1 MRHLP
6 SLCLVSLLLT
16 ACVGQIGEEAA
27 TDEAVTDIDWDTLPP
42 VSAPDPELSALPRR
56 EAQHRALC
64 ATPRGDSFWQAV
76 CAAPRP
82 DITDFASLLRV
93 AKLDEDRAFAL
104 TGNSTSLVKRAVSA
118 VNPRLIVFPRVTE
131 MREKPAEMTAL
142 GFVRGEPFVEV
153 VSRDLSTGDY
163 NFYLFTFERQ
173 CDYDGSCD
181 LASLLTEEIEHG
193 WTAFS
198 IYSEEDVE
206 NTSLDCRSCHQPDG
220 HGTKKILRMQELEFP
235 WLHWFPQR
243 FVQRTESDRV
253 LTPQFLEAHALDAQY
268 GGIPIATIQDA
279 IDEGS
284 GAQLEALLVAEGQAA
299 QPNAFDPRI
308 EAEVKAGSSSP
319 TWEQQFAVSLAGDS
333 IPVPYPFVD
342 VTDPA
347 LRAARTMSY
356 LDVVKGAAPRQ
367 SLLDLRDL
375 FSADAKVK
383 VGLVP
388 PPGASGRA
396 VLTQLCSRCH
406 DGRGDPALSRATFN
420 VKNLDGMPR
429 EVKDRA
435 IVRLQEPATSPLRMP
450 PWRAADA
457 LPPAELAAAIEE
469 LNK

>member
-1 MRHLP
+1 MKHLP
-6 SLCLVSLLLT
+6 SLCLVSLLLP
-16 ACVGQIGEEAA
+16 ACVVGDIGEVIA
-27 TDEAVTDIDWDTLPP
+27 TDEATTDWGTLPP
-42 VSAPDPELSALPRR
+42 VSAPDPELSALPTR
-56 EAQHRALC
+56 EAQYSAFC
-64 ATPRGDSFWQAV
+64 AAPRGDSFFQAV
-76 CAAPRP
+76 CATPRP
-82 DITDFASLLRV
+82 SITDFASLLRV

-104 TGNSTSLVKRAVSA
+104 TGNSTSLVKGAVSA

-131 MREKPAEMTAL
+131 MRERPAEMTAL
-142 GFVRGEPFVEV
+142 GFVRGEPFVEI

-206 NTSLDCRSCHQPDG
+206 NTSFDCRSCHQPDG

-235 WLHWFPQR
+235 WMHWFPQR

-253 LTPQFLEAHALDAQY
+253 LTAQFLEAHAHDAQY
-268 GGIPIATIQDA
+268 GGIPIAVIQNA

-308 EAEVKAGSSSP
+308 EAEAKAGSSSP
-319 TWEQQFAVSLAGDS
+319 IWEEQFALSQAGDS
-333 IPVPYPFVD
+333 IPVPYPLVD
-342 VTDPA
+342 VTEPA
-347 LRAARTMSY
+347 LRAERARSY
-356 LDVVKGAAPRQ
+356 LDVVTGAAPRQ

-383 VGLVP
+383 LGLVP

-406 DGRGDPALSRATFN
+406 DGRGNPALNRARFN
-420 VKNLDGMPR
+420 VKNLDGMSR
-429 EVKDRA
+429 ETKDKA
-435 IVRLQEPATSPLRMP
+435 IFRLQEPATSPLRMP
-450 PWRAADA
+450 PWRAADE

-469 LNK
+469 LSK